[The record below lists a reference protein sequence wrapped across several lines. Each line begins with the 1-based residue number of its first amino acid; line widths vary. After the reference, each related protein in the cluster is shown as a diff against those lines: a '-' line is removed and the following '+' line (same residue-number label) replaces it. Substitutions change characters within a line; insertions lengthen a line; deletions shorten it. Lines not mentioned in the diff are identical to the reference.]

1 MTNSPGPTSAGRHV
15 LTDLARTPDAVAADI
30 LARLD
35 AGTLLYRGRG
45 YQSEAG
51 RQSQVSSPDR
61 SSGTDTGST

>member
-1 MTNSPGPTSAGRHV
+1 M
-15 LTDLARTPDAVAADI
+15 LTDLAHTPDAVAADI

-35 AGTLLYRGRG
+35 AGTLLYRARG

-61 SSGTDTGST
+61 SRGTDTGST